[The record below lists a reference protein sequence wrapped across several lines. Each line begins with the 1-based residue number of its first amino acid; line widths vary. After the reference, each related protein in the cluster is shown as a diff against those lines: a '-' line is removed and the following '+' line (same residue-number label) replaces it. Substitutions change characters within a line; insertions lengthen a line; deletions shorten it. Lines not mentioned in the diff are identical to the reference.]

1 MVVANVARP
10 SSHACGFAAFTHHST
25 MLRTLTAAA
34 ILLATTST
42 PAADAWPALP
52 TKNAEVEIPAQ
63 EWPFRPGPRTITVN
77 IFYPGGSLNGVTP
90 EMGLFLTLHN
100 WGGTKSSG
108 TADPQSLVDR
118 LNVIALTVEYLQ
130 SSDKEDATE
139 PYDYG
144 YLQALDCLR
153 ALWFVHHGLT
163 EAGRQFDGS
172 RIFACGG
179 SGGGNVSLMVNKLAP
194 RTFTC
199 IIDMC
204 GMAKLSDDMAFG
216 LPEGSTVNAR
226 YSQDPASPN
235 FLRPGH
241 QELVFVGNPTHAQSM
256 HDLGSTGTIV
266 IVHGEQDITCPYP
279 DAQEMAANLAAAG
292 LTVEP
297 HWIGP
302 DNLDGTVFKSA
313 GHPLG
318 NRTEIVFH
326 VAGDI
331 LATDGARAG
340 HRTGPTDFERRE
352 DIVYSTTDGRYV
364 ISYASGYPVGRFES
378 R

>member
-1 MVVANVARP
+1 MI
-10 SSHACGFAAFTHHST
+10 
-25 MLRTLTAAA
+25 RTLTAAA
-34 ILLATTST
+34 ILLLSATYVR
-42 PAADAWPALP
+42 ADESETWPTLP
-52 TKNAEVEIPAQ
+52 TTNAEVEIPVQ
-63 EWPFRPGPRTITVN
+63 EWPLHPGPRTVKFS
-77 IFYPGGSLNGVTP
+77 IFYPGGSLEGVTP
-90 EMGLFLTLHN
+90 ETGLFLTLHN

-108 TADPQSLVDR
+108 TADPQVLVDR
-118 LNVIALTVEYLQ
+118 LDVIALTVEYLQ
-130 SSDKEDATE
+130 SSDKPEATE

-163 EAGRQFDGS
+163 EAGRPFDGR

-216 LPEGSTVNAR
+216 LPEGSSVNAR
-226 YSQDPASPN
+226 YSRDPASPN
-235 FLRPGH
+235 YLRPGH
-241 QELVFVGNPTHAQSM
+241 QELVFVGNPAHAKTM
-256 HDLGSTGTIV
+256 HDVGSTGTIV
-266 IVHGEQDITCPYP
+266 IVHGEDDTTCPYP
-279 DAQEMAANLAAAG
+279 DAQEMAANLTAAG

-302 DNLDGTVFKSA
+302 DDLDGTVFKSA

-318 NRTEIVFH
+318 NRTEIVFR

-331 LATDGARAG
+331 LATDGTRA
-340 HRTGPTDFERRE
+340 GPTDFERRE
-352 DIVYSTTDGRYV
+352 DVVYETTDGRYV
-364 ISYASGYPVGRFES
+364 ISYAAGYPVGRFEAK
-378 R
+378 

>member
-1 MVVANVARP
+1 MR
-10 SSHACGFAAFTHHST
+10 H
-25 MLRTLTAAA
+25 TLAVTA
-34 ILLATTST
+34 ILLAGVTCG
-42 PAADAWPALP
+42 PAGDTAAWPALP
-52 TKNAEVEIPAQ
+52 DTNAEVEIPAQ
-63 EWPFRPGPRTITVN
+63 EWPLRPGPRTVKCS
-77 IFYPGGSLNGVTP
+77 IFYPGGSLAGVTP
-90 EMGLFLTLHN
+90 ETGIFLTLHN
-100 WGGTKSSG
+100 WGGTKASG
-108 TADPQSLVDR
+108 TAAPQTLVDR
-118 LNVIALTVEYLQ
+118 LNVIAMTVEYLQ
-130 SSDKEDATE
+130 SSDRPDATE

-163 EAGRQFDGS
+163 EAGRPFDGS

-216 LPEGSTVNAR
+216 LPEGSSVNAR
-226 YSQDPASPN
+226 YSQDPANPG

-241 QELVFVGNPTHAQSM
+241 RELVFVGNPAHAQVM

-266 IVHGEQDITCPYP
+266 IVHGEEDTTCPFP
-279 DAQEMAANLAAAG
+279 DAQEMAAKLAAAG

-297 HWIGP
+297 HFIGT
-302 DNLDGTVFKSA
+302 DDLDGTAFKSA

-318 NRTEIVFH
+318 NRTEIVFR

-340 HRTGPTDFERRE
+340 HRPGPTDFERRE
-352 DIVYSTTDGRYV
+352 DIVYDTTDGRYV
-364 ISYASGYPVGRFES
+364 ISYANGYPVGRFEPK
-378 R
+378 